1 MTFRT
6 MDNVFITGIGVCLPN
21 QAISNDEMED
31 YLGRINQKDS
41 RIKSRILKQNGI
53 QQRFYAI
60 DKNQESTHSNAEMAA
75 LAAQEALA
83 KSHLS
88 GKDIE
93 MLAAGTTQGDLPVPG
108 FASMVHAHL
117 DIPKCEVASFQS
129 VCSSGMMALKNAY
142 AQIRGREKKNAISIG
157 SEFASRMFKAS
168 RFEAQQ
174 VESLNLESE
183 FLRWML
189 SDGSGAFILQNQA
202 NPKGISLRIDWI
214 DLRSHANEFPVCMY
228 TGKTSNKD
236 EAEKTWLD
244 YPDYESASKAGAINL
259 RQDLRILDNIV
270 KVGAAHYFE
279 LIDKGMVQ
287 PDQVDWFCC
296 HYSSMMFKEPIR
308 DFMVKGG
315 GLIPD
320 EKWFSN
326 LTTKGNTGSASIY
339 IMLEELMYSGK
350 LKEGDR
356 ILCMVPESGRF
367 ITSFM
372 QLTVVGNEKTPR
384 MAFPMREIEAP
395 ELVLEKNPTAEWL
408 VRQLAQIWVEFEA
421 KLLKVPIVQK
431 IHAGKL
437 SMEDYKLL
445 LMDLR
450 QQVIDGSQ
458 WISRAASHIDIE
470 IFELRSAFIRHTA
483 AEHKDYQML
492 EKNFV
497 NLGEKLEDIQAG
509 QKNIGSVALTS
520 FMFQQASKPNPI
532 DLLGAMFI
540 IEGIGKRLAAY
551 WGNMIREQLALEEDQ
566 VSFFTYHG
574 VADENHFH
582 NLEKALNH
590 PQMNMDLAKRICRT
604 AKITGALYVMQLQ
617 ELGNY

>member
-1 MTFRT
+1 